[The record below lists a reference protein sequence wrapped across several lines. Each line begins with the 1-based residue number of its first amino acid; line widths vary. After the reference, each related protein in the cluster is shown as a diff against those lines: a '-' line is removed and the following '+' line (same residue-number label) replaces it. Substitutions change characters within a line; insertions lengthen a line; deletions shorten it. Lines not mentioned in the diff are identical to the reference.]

1 MKLILAVLLL
11 GFPLGAAAQS
21 VVPSFTK
28 GTVNSS
34 TTSKTVI
41 TESIRQVEYSNT
53 YSYNLTGTNINIPGK
68 PQEGAA
74 YTIHTQGAPFQFSE
88 TIMQPGLAKET
99 WIDRTT
105 TQQSFTE
112 SLSVFTQ

>member
-1 MKLILAVLLL
+1 MKYLLAVLLL
-11 GFPLGAAAQS
+11 GLPLGAAAQS

-34 TTSKTVI
+34 TTSKTVV
-41 TESIRQVEYSNT
+41 TESIRQVEYSNA
-53 YSYNLTGTNINIPGK
+53 YSYNASGTNINFPGK

-88 TIMQPGLAKET
+88 TIMRPGLAKET
-99 WIDRTT
+99 WIERTT
-105 TQQSFTE
+105 IQDSFTE